1 MKPSEIGDRTELAVM
16 AAIASTGHRVLV
28 PFSSYLRF
36 DIAFDFHG
44 RLIKVQCK
52 SGRELKGAVV
62 FETADRTAGVGR
74 DYRDDADLFGV
85 YCHGRQE
92 AYLVPVNDVPRR
104 SASLRLTVPRNKQ
117 KAGIRMAEPYL
128 VKDGRLPDAVVQS
141 FSRQTPGNSR
151 ARTRDNRPS
160 RLTSSFIG
168 HPLDRQMSMFECTL
182 ASTDVDIGDDMPIG
196 VQLAADQA
204 PVACC
209 TPLAAP
215 RIDEVSAQ
223 ATAALF
229 KALAD
234 PHRIRIVNLLANQEE
249 PVCVC
254 DVTAYLGLSQSTVS
268 FHLKKLVNAGLL
280 SREQRGTWAY
290 YAIDPT
296 AMTTLRDVVE
306 PKGVSV

>member
-1 MKPSEIGDRTELAVM
+1 MGPSEIGARTELAVM
-16 AAIASTGHRVLV
+16 AAIASTGHRVLL

-36 DIAFDFHG
+36 DTAFEFHG
-44 RLIKVQCK
+44 RLVKVQCK
-52 SGRELKGAVV
+52 TGRELKGAVV
-62 FETADRTAGVGR
+62 FETADRTVGVGR
-74 DYRDDADLFGV
+74 DYRDDAELFGV

-92 AYLVPVNDVPRR
+92 AYLVPVIDVPRR
-104 SASLRLTVPRNKQ
+104 SASLRLTAPRNNQ
-117 KAGIRMAEPYL
+117 KAGIRMADQYL
-128 VKDGRLPDAVVQS
+128 VRDGRLPDAVLQA
-141 FSRQTPGNSR
+141 FSSSPGNSP
-151 ARTRDNRPS
+151 ARTRGNPPS
-160 RLTSSFIG
+160 RLTSSFNR

-182 ASTDVDIGDDMPIG
+182 GSTDVDIGDDMAIP
-196 VQLAADQA
+196 VQLAADEVA
-204 PVACC
+204 VACC

-215 RIDEVSAQ
+215 RIDEASAQ

-234 PHRIRIVNLLANQEE
+234 PHRVRIVNLLANQDDA
-249 PVCVC
+249 VCVC

-280 SREQRGTWAY
+280 TREQRGTWGF
-290 YAIDPT
+290 YAIDPA